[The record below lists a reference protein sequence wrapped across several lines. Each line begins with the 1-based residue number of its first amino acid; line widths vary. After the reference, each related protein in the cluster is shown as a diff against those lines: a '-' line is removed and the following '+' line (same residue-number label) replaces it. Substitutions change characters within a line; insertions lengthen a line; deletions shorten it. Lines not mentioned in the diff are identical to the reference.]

1 MPNTLA
7 HLGLQTL
14 ATRAVVRGADVK
26 WVFLSCVLPD
36 LPWIVRR
43 ALVSLV
49 GESALYDILL
59 YATVQASLLGC
70 VLISVFFSA
79 FSTKPRRVFA
89 LLAGGSLF
97 HLLLDALQVK
107 WGNGIHLLAP
117 FSWKMVSFD
126 LFWPEALPSILM
138 TTLGLAYV
146 LFVFLRLPAA
156 PFDLRLPAVRPLAL
170 ATVCLVLYGLG
181 PIALLSG
188 PERAGNR
195 SIGTVRDV
203 ENRPGKSA
211 AFDRVVLKPGP
222 DGSTL
227 QVFSGIEFRATGV
240 GLDEGGLV
248 STHGYFVDRDT
259 YHITAIHLHPGRAR
273 DIASYIGLVCVL
285 LVWVRDLRG
294 ARSAAGSRTGDN
306 L

>member
-1 MPNTLA
+1 
-7 HLGLQTL
+7 
-14 ATRAVVRGADVK
+14 
-26 WVFLSCVLPD
+26 
-36 LPWIVRR
+36 
-43 ALVSLV
+43 
-49 GESALYDILL
+49 
-59 YATVQASLLGC
+59 
-70 VLISVFFSA
+70 VLISVFLSA

-181 PIALLSG
+181 PIALLS
-188 PERAGNR
+188 
-195 SIGTVRDV
+195 
-203 ENRPGKSA
+203 NRPGKSA